1 MAATDR
7 KTATEWLK
15 NSGRMLRYDETKL
28 IVREYQ
34 VTCRTLSI
42 PYQLDPV
49 LIKLHAQGA
58 EPDILQGALQ
68 TIKQHRPAVMCA
80 FAFAPDLSRFFAD
93 FGYQPLIIRVLASP
107 AGIAQRPITFFTWYL
122 TDHHIASL
130 VHNS

>member
-15 NSGRMLRYDETKL
+15 DSGRMLRYDETKL

-34 VTCRTLSI
+34 VTCRTLNS
-42 PYQLDPV
+42 YQLLDPV

-80 FAFAPDLSRFFAD
+80 FISPGISRGSSLISGISRLS
-93 FGYQPLIIRVLASP
+93 IRVLASRQ
-107 AGIAQRPITFFTWYL
+107 GSR
-122 TDHHIASL
+122 
-130 VHNS
+130 NGR